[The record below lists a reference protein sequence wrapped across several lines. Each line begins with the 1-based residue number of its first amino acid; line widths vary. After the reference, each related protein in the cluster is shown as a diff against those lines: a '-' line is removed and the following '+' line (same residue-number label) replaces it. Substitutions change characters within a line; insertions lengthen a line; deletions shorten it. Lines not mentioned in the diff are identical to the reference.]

1 MLRDKGILVSKSLS
15 LLCRLRDS
23 CLHYGDE
30 EDAKLEDFS
39 GGEASA
45 LFVNSGGTR
54 AIVELLGAFLET
66 LIKETG
72 CQV

>member
-39 GGEASA
+39 GGS
-45 LFVNSGGTR
+45 
-54 AIVELLGAFLET
+54 
-66 LIKETG
+66 
-72 CQV
+72 